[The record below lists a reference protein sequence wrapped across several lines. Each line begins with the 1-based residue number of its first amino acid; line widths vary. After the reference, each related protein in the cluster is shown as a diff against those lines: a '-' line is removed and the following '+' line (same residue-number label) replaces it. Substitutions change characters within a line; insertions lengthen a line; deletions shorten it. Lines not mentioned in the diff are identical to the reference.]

1 MEISIDKNY
10 KITTV
15 PLNFVLEK
23 RVPEST
29 NKKGETVPE
38 RWVQDGYF
46 SDVRHLLKAYVKK
59 TLLEDTTIRSFDEL
73 FGKLEELENIIRTTK
88 RKLED

>member
-1 MEISIDKNY
+1 MEIFIDKNY
-10 KITTV
+10 KITTI
-15 PLNFVLEK
+15 PLNFILEK
-23 RVPEST
+23 RVPEYV

-38 RWVQDGYF
+38 CWVQDGYF
-46 SDVRHLLKAYVKK
+46 SDIRHLLKAYVKK

-73 FGKLEELENIIRTTK
+73 FGKLEHLENIIRTTK